1 MVTFATPKP
10 ITAALTTAGARVQV
24 VAGERTDTVVRVEPI
39 NSADKTDV
47 KVAEKTEVEFSD
59 GELSIRTNKAGD
71 KNGSVAITVELP
83 VGSRLNL
90 NLAWSEVAVDGRL
103 GDCELEMASGQVR
116 LDQVAALRGRMAAGS
131 VAVGRVAGPV
141 DIEGATGGV
150 RMGEVEGVV
159 RYQGSS
165 GRVWIGHALSDVDF
179 RGANGSFDI
188 DRAEGDVVA
197 EAADCP
203 IRIGRMTRGRAQLMN
218 ASGGIEVVVAENSAT
233 AVDAES
239 RKGSVRDSVSAQDAS
254 ADSTDQVE
262 VYARTRRDDIVIRFA
277 GV

>member
-203 IRIGRMTRGRAQLMN
+203 IRIGRMTRGRARLMN
-218 ASGGIEVVVAENSAT
+218 ASGGIEVAVAENSAA

-239 RKGSVRDSVSAQDAS
+239 RKGSVRDSVSAPDAS